1 MNKIIKGLVNH
12 AGLVLNQY
20 LVKHNHPTDKNKYAF
35 STIGAQDI
43 KQARQIA
50 KKFVGVISVDRKIN
64 QA

>member
-20 LVKHNHPTDKNKYAF
+20 LVKHNHPTDKNKYTF
-35 STIGAQDI
+35 STITAQDI
-43 KQARQIA
+43 KKAKQIA

-64 QA
+64 QT